1 MNRLIKIQ
9 SALKAPKNQHNN
21 YGGYY
26 YRSCEDILEALKP
39 FLKEFNLALIIND
52 EIVQLGDRYYIKAT
66 ASLYDE
72 DKKEIA
78 SSTGFAREAITK
90 KGMDESQITG
100 ATSSYA
106 RKYALNGLFMIDDAK
121 DADFTN
127 KHGKEEQNNKKEE
140 QKIQDG
146 SKCPKC
152 GGKITQ
158 QALEK
163 WGCCASCKAK
173 ENKNNG

>member
-9 SALKAPKNQHNN
+9 GLLKAAKNQYNS
-21 YGGYY
+21 YGGYN

-39 FLKEFNLALIIND
+39 ILKELNLALILND
-52 EIVQLGDRYYIKAT
+52 EITQIGDRYYVKSTAT
-66 ASLYDE
+66 LYDE
-72 DKKEIA
+72 NKKEIA
-78 SSTGFAREAITK
+78 SSSASAREALTK

-100 ATSSYA
+100 STSSYA

-127 KHGKEEQNNKKEE
+127 KHGKEEQNNVENK
-140 QKIQDG
+140 QDTN
-146 SKCPKC
+146 KCPKC
-152 GGKITQ
+152 GGKISPM
-158 QALEK
+158 ALEK

-173 ENKNNG
+173 ENKNG